1 MGVGHKYMGR
11 SVRRGGAGR
20 REEGTK
26 GGRGSGEALK
36 REGNPSRLRERERD
50 RESLLGAILQ

>member
-20 REEGTK
+20 REEG
-26 GGRGSGEALK
+26 
-36 REGNPSRLRERERD
+36 REREWGGVEEGGKYQQIE
-50 RESLLGAILQ
+50 REGER